1 MDKDQKK
8 EIAVVTLKVNLEPK
22 DGNWDKMME
31 SFQTEAKAEQEAN
44 EAKKKQVE
52 LPNITAYVQ
61 PGSTTS

>member
-31 SFQTEAKAEQEAN
+31 SFQTEAKAE
-44 EAKKKQVE
+44 
-52 LPNITAYVQ
+52 
-61 PGSTTS
+61 